1 MKHEADKPLLK
12 VINVL
17 GINILWFFFSLP
29 VITIGPAT
37 CAAFY
42 LIIKICNNKEVST
55 FKMFVKGFKENFKQ
69 GMIMTLITAVSGVI
83 LWGVWYLIRENEWY
97 NIFALGVALVI
108 FMTVINSNV
117 FFYAFIG
124 RYENTFVN
132 IFKNVIV
139 RQLQFFKFAVIIF
152 LIVAVEGGIL
162 LYLFYLNIIGGVL
175 GLLIWPGFIVYSV
188 CLVTKEIFRQIE
200 ENQ

>member
-1 MKHEADKPLLK
+1 MAGALNGFRHFALMLSASTRNSAGKD
-12 VINVL
+12 L
-17 GINILWFFFSLP
+17 GTLGNELSEPCRI
-29 VITIGPAT
+29 
-37 CAAFY
+37 
-42 LIIKICNNKEVST
+42 LIIYFLDLFSAECA
-55 FKMFVKGFKENFKQ
+55 NFFLFAESAGAGKF
-69 GMIMTLITAVSGVI
+69 LIFIHYIGVI

-124 RYENTFVN
+124 RYENTFIN